1 LGERLICIQE
11 VGSSNLPRSTND
23 RKAPSSDPLIS
34 PDSHIQTDTRIDH
47 LISGFLL
54 DCTIRGLS
62 PRTIEFYG
70 DNLRRFLW
78 WLRQNHL
85 PESINALTS
94 QIIKA
99 FVGYIQSESSRW
111 QSTNPMSNRKV
122 SITTCVRYLTC
133 IKVFCQW
140 CIAEGYIGVNPAS
153 LIKIKEPKKIMKA
166 VPLEDIQKLLAEF
179 NHRDFK
185 SVRNKAIILVL
196 LDTGLRVSEC
206 ANLKLQDMNIDKGIL
221 KVTGKGNKERLVRI
235 GYAVQKALW
244 RYVSQRQSN
253 SDILW
258 TDVNGNTISANTI
271 KLIMK
276 RMSAKLEI
284 KCNPHAL
291 RRSFAIYYLRNG
303 GNIFELQLLLGHS
316 SLEMVKRYLGS
327 LQFEDAFKGHTK
339 ASPVD
344 NLKFS

>member
-1 LGERLICIQE
+1 MGERLICIQE

-23 RKAPSSDPLIS
+23 RKIPSGDHLIS
-34 PDSHIQTDTRIDH
+34 PNYHSQPDTSIDH
-47 LISGFLL
+47 LITGFLL

-62 PRTIEFYG
+62 PRTISFYG

-78 WLRQNHL
+78 WLKQKQL
-85 PESINALTS
+85 PESINAITP
-94 QIIKA
+94 QIIKI
-99 FVGYIQSESSRW
+99 FVGYIQTENHRW
-111 QSTNPMSNRKV
+111 QSTNPMSNRKA
-122 SITTCVRYLTC
+122 SITTSVRYLTC

-140 CIAEGYIGVNPAS
+140 CIAEGYTPVNPAS
-153 LIKIKEPKKIMKA
+153 LIKIKEPKRLMKA
-166 VPLEDIQKLLAEF
+166 VPTEDIQKLLGQF

-206 ANLKLQDMNIDKGIL
+206 ANLKLNDINNDKGIL

-235 GYAVQKALW
+235 GYTTQKALW
-244 RYVSQRQSN
+244 RYISQRQSN
-253 SDILW
+253 SDSLW
-258 TDVNGNTISANTI
+258 TDASGNAISANTI

-276 RMSAKLEI
+276 RMSNKLGI

-303 GNIFELQLLLGHS
+303 DNIFELQLLLGHS

-327 LQFEDAFKGHTK
+327 LQFEDAFKGHIK

-344 NLKFS
+344 CLKL